1 MTFPKLKEGLF
12 PAIGDKTRIAR
23 KYDGV
28 IEIDRSTRKRKPMS
42 RE

>member
-12 PAIGDKTRIAR
+12 PAIGDKIRITR

-28 IEIDRSTRKRKPMS
+28 IEIDRCI
-42 RE
+42 